1 MPQHAEGA
9 FPEAPHPRLAHVI
22 AQVERVVIGKRA
34 AVETVLVAVLGGGHV
49 LVEDVPG
56 VGKTVLVRAL
66 AKAMGCSFARIQF
79 TPDLLPSDVTG
90 VSVYDPREGRFSF
103 RPGPVMANIV
113 LADEINRTSPRT
125 QAALLEAMEEG
136 SVTVDGVT
144 HDLPRPFVVLATQN
158 PVEFE
163 GTYPLPEA
171 QRDRFLLTLRLGYPT
186 PDEEVAMLTR
196 LQLAHP
202 VADVEPV
209 LAPDGVRAL
218 QDEVRHVRVDE
229 AVKAYIVA
237 LVHETRQH
245 PAAGLGASPRGSLA
259 LFRAAQA
266 RAFLRGRAYVVP
278 DDVQALAVPT
288 LAHRLVLRPDAQ
300 LEGWTPEAV
309 VEDVLRRVRVPVLPA
324 PKRGV

>member
-1 MPQHAEGA
+1 MPQYAEGA
-9 FPEAPHPRLAHVI
+9 FPETLHPQLARVI

-66 AKAMGCSFARIQF
+66 AKALGCSFARIQF

-113 LADEINRTSPRT
+113 LANEINRTSPRT

-186 PDEEVAMLTR
+186 PDEEVTMLTR
-196 LQLAHP
+196 RRGAFCPTRCPAPGRPLDGCGVGGWALGAHGGVDP
-202 VADVEPV
+202 
-209 LAPDGVRAL
+209 APSGGQRHGRGAVVCGAACRVDGRARRGVWAHRAPSPPWGDARGVSPLFWLRAL
-218 QDEVRHVRVDE
+218 AARVDG
-229 AVKAYIVA
+229 
-237 LVHETRQH
+237 RM
-245 PAAGLGASPRGSLA
+245 
-259 LFRAAQA
+259 
-266 RAFLRGRAYVVP
+266 GRAH
-278 DDVQALAVPT
+278 A
-288 LAHRLVLRPDAQ
+288 
-300 LEGWTPEAV
+300 G
-309 VEDVLRRVRVPVLPA
+309 
-324 PKRGV
+324 